1 MDTVGFDSSVWPT
14 REEVWNTMCF
24 GSDVGAKRT
33 DFLISTLSSRL
44 L

>member
-14 REEVWNTMCF
+14 RKKVWNTVGF